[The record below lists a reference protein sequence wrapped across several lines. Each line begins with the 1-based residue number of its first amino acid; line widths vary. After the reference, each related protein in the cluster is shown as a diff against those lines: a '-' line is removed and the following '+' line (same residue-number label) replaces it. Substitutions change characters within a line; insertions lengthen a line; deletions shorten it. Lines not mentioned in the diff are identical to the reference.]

1 MNKTFK
7 AIVDG
12 MLNHPT
18 EDEVAVVDFVAFRAA
33 LFKLHELVVEES
45 TKAYIAG
52 YEAGNYDGSIE
63 ENRIEERSRLFV
75 TNLAGK

>member
-7 AIVDG
+7 AIVDS

-18 EDEVAVVDFVAFRAA
+18 ESEVAVVDYAAFRAA
-33 LFKLHELVVEES
+33 LFKLHDLIIEES

-63 ENRIEERSRLFV
+63 ENRIEERSKLFV
-75 TNLAGK
+75 NNLGGN